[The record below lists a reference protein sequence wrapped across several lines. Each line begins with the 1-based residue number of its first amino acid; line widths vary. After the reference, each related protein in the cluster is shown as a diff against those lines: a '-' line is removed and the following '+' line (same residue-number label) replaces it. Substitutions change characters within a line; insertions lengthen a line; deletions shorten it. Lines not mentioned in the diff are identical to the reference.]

1 MGQSSPRF
9 IFPALFQLNLL
20 FTASTAGCQACTC
33 ATSYLCDVWDTQPFH
48 TRSATRLTHFHP
60 IHHAILRFG
69 FQKLGV
75 KILDAVLHVLEG
87 CCFCIATVPMHSVA
101 DCMRVG
107 FLIPPGRNR
116 MKSNSLLQCCKLAG
130 WLSRKDNNFR
140 SETFGRGTGPGQ
152 HQNRL
157 KIQDLAKEWEN
168 FTSSEKDVVES
179 IENCRTKQP
188 KSSQQALFAASC
200 REARACMHAHTHTN
214 THGNH

>member
-1 MGQSSPRF
+1 MQF
-9 IFPALFQLNLL
+9 YTFWKVA
-20 FTASTAGCQACTC
+20 ASASQ
-33 ATSYLCDVWDTQPFH
+33 QF
-48 TRSATRLTHFHP
+48 R
-60 IHHAILRFG
+60 
-69 FQKLGV
+69 
-75 KILDAVLHVLEG
+75 
-87 CCFCIATVPMHSVA
+87 CIPSLIVCVM
-101 DCMRVG
+101 G
-107 FLIPPGRNR
+107 FLILPGRNR

-200 REARACMHAHTHTN
+200 REAHVHARTHTHTHRHARKSLIQTMCLASAHFCHN
-214 THGNH
+214 FCDAELGFWHQLLGKSPEVFQVQRLAEQHIQMIFLGVECGYYKTQGKACERNASCS